1 MENETSQVFQ
11 SLSENVGQLNLRGKT
26 FLIPEMNRIG
36 CHLIAGSFRGF
47 GINALVM
54 ETYKGLDLGMEY
66 TSGKECYPCQVTLG
80 DILYYMKKE
89 EERLGDAFNPDDYI
103 YFMPE
108 SSGPCRFGMYNK
120 FQRIVLDSFPG
131 LKDLKIGS
139 LSTGDGYSLE
149 GIIDKAQVGD
159 LRKSAYFAVVVADIL
174 DRLLWRVRP
183 YERDEGITD
192 DFIERAMQEM
202 AASFEAYGVKK
213 DFDRILDKMEE
224 IIVEGQMII
233 DPSIPPKPLIGI
245 VGEIYLRTQ
254 VHSNQHL
261 IRVLEQH
268 GAEVVNASI
277 GEWMNFISYYKLREA
292 RTGFRLNLKQFRLGP
307 MWRHLKDMARFAGE
321 LGYQEYRQKQ
331 VYRRA
336 LSLIDL
342 AEDHK
347 IKDLEDT
354 LKEDDL
360 LSFDVGT
367 EACLSISGILEYA
380 RHGYNGVL
388 NVYPFTCMP
397 STVTSAVV
405 RPVMSRLKVPYLD
418 TPYDS
423 SFQPGREAAIR
434 TFMYQA
440 HQHMRHHGRKYHL

>member
-1 MENETSQVFQ
+1 
-11 SLSENVGQLNLRGKT
+11 
-26 FLIPEMNRIG
+26 
-36 CHLIAGSFRGF
+36 
-47 GINALVM
+47 
-54 ETYKGLDLGMEY
+54 
-66 TSGKECYPCQVTLG
+66 
-80 DILYYMKKE
+80 
-89 EERLGDAFNPDDYI
+89 
-103 YFMPE
+103 
-108 SSGPCRFGMYNK
+108 
-120 FQRIVLDSFPG
+120 
-131 LKDLKIGS
+131 
-139 LSTGDGYSLE
+139 
-149 GIIDKAQVGD
+149 
-159 LRKSAYFAVVVADIL
+159 
-174 DRLLWRVRP
+174 
-183 YERDEGITD
+183 
-192 DFIERAMQEM
+192 
-202 AASFEAYGVKK
+202 
-213 DFDRILDKMEE
+213 
-224 IIVEGQMII
+224 
-233 DPSIPPKPLIGI
+233 
-245 VGEIYLRTQ
+245 
-254 VHSNQHL
+254 
-261 IRVLEQH
+261 
-268 GAEVVNASI
+268 
-277 GEWMNFISYYKLREA
+277 
-292 RTGFRLNLKQFRLGP
+292 

-367 EACLSISGILEYA
+367 EACLSISGA

-440 HQHMRHHGRKYHL
+440 HQHMRRHGRKDH